1 MRSLTAYHVSLA
13 NTVQA
18 AAPRISVL
26 ATVLLVGTPQG
37 QQVQAQQLLTALHAM
52 LVAMDLAA
60 AILASALVTVR

>member
-26 ATVLLVGTPQG
+26 ATVQLVGIPQG
-37 QQVQAQQLLTALHAM
+37 QLVQARQLLTALHAM
-52 LVAMDLAA
+52 LVATDLAA

>member
-13 NTVQA
+13 NTVQE

-26 ATVLLVGTPQG
+26 ATVLWVGTPRRRL
-37 QQVQAQQLLTALHAM
+37 VQARQLLTALHAM

-60 AILASALVTVR
+60 AIVASALVTVR